1 MSTPVTA
8 LVVSYNTGP
17 RLKECVYALLSD
29 PEITHTIVV
38 NNGNSNAYV
47 EWLRSLATKHE
58 NMTLLTGHGNVG
70 FGAGINLAA
79 RTTGDGD
86 LLIINPD
93 AVLRRGSIGPLQ
105 SVGRHIDAPWIVG
118 GRIYNLAGKEE
129 RGSRRRE
136 LTLWRAITSFFGWNT
151 WTLENS
157 PPPSQPVPMP
167 VISGAFF
174 LTSKESFERLG
185 GFDEGYFL
193 HVEDV
198 DLCRRCRQLG
208 GTVMYDPRAGAL
220 HYGSTSQAPP
230 YLVARHKVKSLDR
243 YFRKFGASA
252 GNRIA
257 VAMAMPMMYSALWLR
272 DILLGAS
279 HQA

>member
-1 MSTPVTA
+1 MSAPVTA
-8 LVVSYNTGP
+8 LVVTYHTGP

-29 PEITHTIVV
+29 PGIDHTIIV
-38 NNGNSNAYV
+38 NNGNPVDYMNWLKDLQKKHSNFSV
-47 EWLRSLATKHE
+47 LG
-58 NMTLLTGHGNVG
+58 GHGNIG

-79 RTTGDGD
+79 NKVETGD

-93 AVLRRGSIGPLQ
+93 AVLRRGSVAPLQ
-105 SVGRHIDAPWIVG
+105 SVGRSMTTPWIVG
-118 GRIYNLAGKEE
+118 GRIYNIHGQEE
-129 RGSRRRE
+129 RGARRRE

-151 WTLENS
+151 WTLENTVA
-157 PPPSQPVPMP
+157 PETPIPIP

-174 LTSKESFERLG
+174 LTSKESFNLLG

-208 GTVMYDPRAGAL
+208 GSVIYDPRAGSL
-220 HYGSTSQAPP
+220 HYGSTSQASP

-243 YFRKFGASA
+243 YFRKFGA
-252 GNRIA
+252 GTPHWIA
-257 VAMAMPMMYSALWLR
+257 ISMAMPLMYGALWLR
-272 DILLGAS
+272 DVLIRPG